1 MRIAIFGTGV
11 IGGFMAAKLAEVGVV
26 AIARGAQLAAIRANG
41 ITVIEGGV
49 ARTWRVA
56 VTDDAR
62 ALGPQDLV
70 IVTLKAH
77 SLPGAVSEIASLCG
91 PSTVLIAAQNGLPWW
106 YFYREGGA
114 LEGER
119 IATVDPAGAL
129 YAKLDPARIL
139 GCVVQIAATAPEPGI
154 VQHQFGNRFILG
166 EPDGTLS
173 RRLRGAAEVLAST
186 GLEVPTTAT
195 IRREIWQ
202 KLWGNIAFN
211 PLSVVTGGTM
221 DRLIGDPGTR
231 RIAAGIMDEA
241 ERVANRLGIRF
252 DATRDARIDGLVQ
265 LGAYKTSM
273 LQDAEAGR
281 PVELG
286 ALCEAV
292 MEIAARFEIPTPT
305 LEVVARLARL
315 CADRA
320 RPPVHAE
327 NHGSS
332 PASSGASMPS

>member
-1 MRIAIFGTGV
+1 
-11 IGGFMAAKLAEVGVV
+11 
-26 AIARGAQLAAIRANG
+26 
-41 ITVIEGGV
+41 
-49 ARTWRVA
+49 
-56 VTDDAR
+56 
-62 ALGPQDLV
+62 
-70 IVTLKAH
+70 
-77 SLPGAVSEIASLCG
+77 
-91 PSTVLIAAQNGLPWW
+91 
-106 YFYREGGA
+106 
-114 LEGER
+114 
-119 IATVDPAGAL
+119 
-129 YAKLDPARIL
+129 
-139 GCVVQIAATAPEPGI
+139 
-154 VQHQFGNRFILG
+154 
-166 EPDGTLS
+166 
-173 RRLRGAAEVLAST
+173 
-186 GLEVPTTAT
+186 
-195 IRREIWQ
+195 
-202 KLWGNIAFN
+202 
-211 PLSVVTGGTM
+211 
-221 DRLIGDPGTR
+221 
-231 RIAAGIMDEA
+231 MDEA